1 MIAIRSALVSD
12 DNLKLRIYHRMKK
25 SRLEK
30 MENDVESFEQ
40 TKGALIHELDTLVAE
55 KLDPMAIE
63 GTVDCLYG
71 YPQNF
76 IYFVLG

>member
-1 MIAIRSALVSD
+1 
-12 DNLKLRIYHRMKK
+12 
-25 SRLEK
+25 